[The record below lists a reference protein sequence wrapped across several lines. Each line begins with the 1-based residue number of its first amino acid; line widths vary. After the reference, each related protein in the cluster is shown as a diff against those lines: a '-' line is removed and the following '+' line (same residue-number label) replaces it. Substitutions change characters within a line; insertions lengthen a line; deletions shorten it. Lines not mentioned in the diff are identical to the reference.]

1 MAAVTQEPA
10 RGARMSTY
18 SEAWRLAWPLI
29 VSNLSIPL
37 LGITDTAVVGHLPA
51 PQYLGAVAIGA
62 VVFNVLY
69 FAFGFLRM
77 GTTGLTAQA
86 YGRGDGEELRAGL
99 GRALL
104 LALLIAALMLIAG
117 AGVVRAAA
125 VIFDPSPKVGPELAT
140 YLRVRLLGAP
150 AGLANMVLLGWLL
163 GMQNARGPMALLLV
177 ANGVNVALDLL
188 FVLGFGWGVAGV
200 AAATVAAEYGGAG
213 LGLWLALRRLRHLPG
228 AWSWQAIGRRAAFVR
243 LLAVNRDILLRSLCL
258 EAAFLTFTA
267 LSSRE
272 GELILA
278 ANAVLLNF
286 LTFAAFGLDGFAHA
300 AEAMVGRH
308 AGAGVRAGVRAATAA
323 NLALALVLALI
334 LALAFALGGRPAI
347 ALMTGLAPVRAT
359 ALTYLPY
366 LIALPPVAVFAFLFD
381 GVFIGATRTA
391 EMRNGMALALIVF
404 LLAAWSLP
412 PWLGNHGLWLA
423 MLLLM
428 AARGLWLGLLY
439 WRLERGQGMIAAPAP
454 TGRPLSDRAAGV

>member
-1 MAAVTQEPA
+1 
-10 RGARMSTY
+10 
-18 SEAWRLAWPLI
+18 
-29 VSNLSIPL
+29 
-37 LGITDTAVVGHLPA
+37 
-51 PQYLGAVAIGA
+51 
-62 VVFNVLY
+62 
-69 FAFGFLRM
+69 
-77 GTTGLTAQA
+77 
-86 YGRGDGEELRAGL
+86 
-99 GRALL
+99 
-104 LALLIAALMLIAG
+104 
-117 AGVVRAAA
+117 
-125 VIFDPSPKVGPELAT
+125 
-140 YLRVRLLGAP
+140 
-150 AGLANMVLLGWLL
+150 
-163 GMQNARGPMALLLV
+163 MALLLV

-213 LGLWLALRRLRHLPG
+213 LGLWLVLRRLRHLSG
-228 AWSWQAIGRRAAFVR
+228 VWSWRAVRRRRAFVR
-243 LLAVNRDILLRSLCL
+243 LLAVNRDILLSLCL

-272 GELILA
+272 GEVILA

-308 AGAGVRAGVRAATAA
+308 AGAGSRAGVRAATAA
-323 NLALALVLALI
+323 NLSLALVLALV
-334 LALAFALGGRPAI
+334 LALAFGLCGWPAI

-439 WRLERGQGMIAAPAP
+439 WRLERGEGFIAAPLP
-454 TGRPLSDRAAGV
+454 RAAPSPTAPPGSELRSATPTCPDLPGPRPRSANPIPRPAPS